1 MERRTVKVF
10 LDSNVILSG
19 LVSDRGAP
27 RLILDIL
34 SLGLPVLRGVTG
46 RYNLAEIERNVAK
59 KLPAARSVLN
69 ECLPRMNLE
78 IVFLPFSDEMEPL
91 RGIVDDKDLPGLAS
105 AVLAKADYFLTGDK
119 RVLSQIRRAS
129 GLAFLGGLPADFL
142 NNFLPA
148 ILAGQASKK
157 EGR

>member
-1 MERRTVKVF
+1 MERRTAKVF
-10 LDSNVILSG
+10 LDSDVIRSG

-46 RYNLAEIERNVAK
+46 RYNLTEIERNIAR

-78 IVFLPFSDEMEPL
+78 IVFLPFSDEMEPF
-91 RGIVDDKDLPGLAS
+91 RGIVDDKDLPVLVS
-105 AVLAKADYFLTGDK
+105 AVIAKADYFLTGDK
-119 RVLSQIRRAS
+119 RLMSRLKQAS
-129 GLAFLGGLPADFL
+129 GLSFLGCQPSDFL
-142 NNFLPA
+142 NRFLLD
-148 ILAGQASKK
+148 ILSGRDPEK